1 MPDLNDFLANSEEPK
16 KNQEMI
22 IESGMLDANGRV
34 EAPTIKLTELICD
47 STCVNNL
54 NQTRYVV
61 LNVSANTDNY
71 SNQQSVKIYND
82 YILGIEMAITVAGR
96 IF

>member
-1 MPDLNDFLANSEEPK
+1 
-16 KNQEMI
+16 MI

-34 EAPTIKLTELICD
+34 ETPTIKLTELFCD

-54 NQTRYVV
+54 NQTRFVV
-61 LNVSANTDNY
+61 LNVSQIQKF
-71 SNQQSVKIYND
+71 SNQQAVKIYND
-82 YILGIEMAITVAGR
+82 YKLGIEMALLVAGR